1 MATTTPNLNLQKPDL
16 TDNLNLFRQLFNDN
30 MDILDGLSSGVTYT
44 LSLSGTDLVL
54 TGSDGTVQTVS
65 LLQYTATNGV
75 EINGNIISA
84 TPFYF
89 TGDTSTGFTPHY
101 V

>member
-1 MATTTPNLNLQKPDL
+1 MATYTPNLKLGKPEASDVFSG
-16 TDNLNLFRQLFNDN
+16 FRQLFNDN

-44 LSLSGTDLVL
+44 FALSGTDLVV

-65 LLQYTATNGV
+65 LVQYTATNGV
-75 EINGNIISA
+75 EINGNVISA